1 MSGEAVFEQM
11 ARTVVDGDIE
21 AAERL
26 ARQSLADGIDP
37 LASIN
42 QGFRAGL
49 DQVGRGFEAG
59 EYFLPDLVLGGRTM
73 EVAVALLEPALKDG
87 AADRETLGKVI
98 LATVEG
104 DVHTIGKDLVG
115 LMLSLN
121 GFQVLNIGH
130 DVPTATIVERVV
142 EERPDIVGL
151 SALLTTTTQAQ
162 ADVVAALEE
171 AGLRDRVKV
180 LIGGAASSPEWAAQ
194 IGADG
199 YAEDAAAAVLKAKQ
213 AVGVD

>member
-1 MSGEAVFEQM
+1 M
-11 ARTVVDGDIE
+11 
-21 AAERL
+21 
-26 ARQSLADGIDP
+26 
-37 LASIN
+37 
-42 QGFRAGL
+42 
-49 DQVGRGFEAG
+49 
-59 EYFLPDLVLGGRTM
+59 
-73 EVAVALLEPALKDG
+73 ALLEPALKEG

-104 DVHTIGKDLVG
+104 DVHTIGKDLVA

-180 LIGGAASSPEWAAQ
+180 LIGGAASSQEWAAQ

-213 AVGVD
+213 ALGVD